1 MQDGYLVGKYLS
13 ENLNPSDAF
22 RQLFEFR
29 HESTDAVI
37 KGSQWSGQSGVAV
50 LPVTPFLNTSIFV
63 KYIKARLRSG
73 DQWYAWLFR
82 KMIRAVIRINP
93 NIILNQ
99 MVPRMTPNF
108 ADEKFMK
115 ELR

>member
-37 KGSQWSGQSGVAV
+37 KGSQWSGQSGVTV
-50 LPVTPFLNTSIFV
+50 LSVTPF
-63 KYIKARLRSG
+63 
-73 DQWYAWLFR
+73 
-82 KMIRAVIRINP
+82 P
-93 NIILNQ
+93 NIVILRKIYLSP
-99 MVPRMTPNF
+99 VTIW
-108 ADEKFMK
+108 
-115 ELR
+115 

>member
-1 MQDGYLVGKYLS
+1 MVRSVRCCSVTGHTKL
-13 ENLNPSDAF
+13 F
-22 RQLFEFR
+22 R
-29 HESTDAVI
+29 
-37 KGSQWSGQSGVAV
+37 
-50 LPVTPFLNTSIFV
+50 NTSVFLKSIP
-63 KYIKARLRSG
+63 ARLRSG

-82 KMIRAVIRINP
+82 KILRAVVRINP